1 MNLGLIVER
10 EDKQALGQIEVNPR
24 KLTIMELRV
33 LRTIRQVNQEIHD
46 FLATIRA
53 GDLVELIKL
62 QHRIH
67 AAGLC
72 ESLHNSTAHRAFL
85 GEGMTHE
92 GR

>member
-10 EDKQALGQIEVNPR
+10 EDEQALGQIEVNAG